1 VSAFAPVAR
10 AGRRGGRRLAAASL
24 ELAVRGAAALAPSG
38 ASAKAPPRP
47 PRSLFVLRNNDVG
60 DLLAVT
66 PLFEALRRLFPEAW
80 IAAGVGSWNLPV
92 LRHNPFL
99 SEALPVNA
107 PWWNKYQ
114 GRRRPWHRLHYV
126 WRSAEVR
133 ELARRRFEVGIDVLG
148 SGWGSLLML
157 RAGIPYRLGVRGYAG
172 GHSAVQA
179 AVSFDPAEHVGR
191 SALRFAQLLG
201 AEWLPEVQ
209 PQLFLSAAEAEAGER
224 WWSAGDAVAGRPRV
238 VIGPG
243 GGLAAKRWPAAS
255 FAALAAGLAAPGGPS
270 LLVIGG
276 TGERELAAEVTAAA
290 AAVAPCRGLPE
301 PPGLR
306 EVFALVA
313 ACDLVVCNSSMLLHV
328 AAAFAKPAVVL
339 LGPAFPSASQHQRQW
354 GYAGLSTSLGRES
367 GASERICEPAE
378 ALRAVRERLA
388 AIAGAGAGDAAGT
401 GGAGGGD
408 GGGGLG
414 GDGGAGA
421 TGSQGRSVR

>member
-1 VSAFAPVAR
+1 MSEPSRPTSR
-10 AGRRGGRRLAAASL
+10 AALRGLVRAWRRGGRRLAGSSL
-24 ELAVRGAAALAPSG
+24 ELAVRGAAALSPHY
-38 ASAKAPPRP
+38 ASAAVPPQP

-66 PLFEALRRLFPEAW
+66 PLFEALRRLFPDAW

-92 LRHNPFL
+92 LRHNPYL
-99 SEALPVNA
+99 SETLAVNA
-107 PWWNKYQ
+107 PWHNKYQ
-114 GRRRPWHRLHYV
+114 GRRRPWHRLLYV

-201 AEWLPEVQ
+201 AAWLPEVR
-209 PQLFLSAAEAEAGER
+209 PQLFLTASEAEAGER
-224 WWSAGDAVAGRPRV
+224 WWSAGEPGARRPRV

-243 GGLAAKRWPAAS
+243 GGLAAKRWPPAS
-255 FAALAAGLAAPGGPS
+255 FAAVATGLAAPGGPS

-276 TGERELAAEVTAAA
+276 AGEGELV
-290 AAVAPCRGLPE
+290 AAVATAAPVAHCRGLPD

-313 ACDLVVCNSSMLLHV
+313 ASDLVVCNSSMLLHV
-328 AAAFAKPAVVL
+328 AAAFAKPVVVL
-339 LGPAFPSASQHQRQW
+339 LGPAFPSASLHQRQW
-354 GYAGLSTSLGRES
+354 GYAGISASLGREP
-367 GASERICEPAE
+367 GAHEGICEPAE

-388 AIAGAGAGDAAGT
+388 VISGAGVADAAAGT
-401 GGAGGGD
+401 GD
-408 GGGGLG
+408 GR
-414 GDGGAGA
+414 
-421 TGSQGRSVR
+421 RSVR

>member
-1 VSAFAPVAR
+1 MSPASSPPPWLLGTPPAAVRALAPLVR
-10 AGRRGGRRLAAASL
+10 ATRHAGRRLAAASL
-24 ELAVRGAAALAPSG
+24 ELAVRGAAALAPRG
-38 ASAKAPPRP
+38 ACVAAPPRP

-99 SEALPVNA
+99 SEALAVNA
-107 PWWNKYQ
+107 PWHNKYQ
-114 GRRRPWHRLHYV
+114 GRRRPWHRLLYV
-126 WRSAEVR
+126 ARSAEVR
-133 ELARRRFEVGIDVLG
+133 ELARRRFEIGIDVLG
-148 SGWGSLLML
+148 SGWGSLLLL

-172 GHSAVQA
+172 GHSAAQA
-179 AVSFDPAEHVGR
+179 AVSFDPTEHVGR
-191 SALRFAQLLG
+191 SALRFAELLG
-201 AEWLPEVQ
+201 AAWLPEVR

-224 WWSAGDAVAGRPRV
+224 WWSAGEPGARRPRV

-276 TGERELAAEVTAAA
+276 AGDGELV
-290 AAVAPCRGLPE
+290 AAVAGAAPAHCRGLPE

-313 ACDLVVCNSSMLLHV
+313 ACDLVICNSSMLLHV

-339 LGPAFPSASQHQRQW
+339 LGPAFPSASLHQRQW
-354 GYAGLSTSLGRES
+354 GYAGLSSSLGREP
-367 GASERICEPAE
+367 GARERICEPAE
-378 ALRAVRERLA
+378 ALLAVRERLA
-388 AIAGAGAGDAAGT
+388 AIAAAGAPGDAGDP
-401 GGAGGGD
+401 GAW
-408 GGGGLG
+408 
-414 GDGGAGA
+414 
-421 TGSQGRSVR
+421 RSVR

>member
-1 VSAFAPVAR
+1 
-10 AGRRGGRRLAAASL
+10 
-24 ELAVRGAAALAPSG
+24 VRGAAALAPRG
-38 ASAKAPPRP
+38 ASAKAPPRQ

-80 IAAGVGSWNLPV
+80 IAAGVGDWNLPV

-99 SEALPVNA
+99 SEALTVNA
-107 PWWNKYQ
+107 PWHNKYQ
-114 GRRRPWHRLHYV
+114 GRRRPWHRLLYV

-157 RAGIPYRLGVRGYAG
+157 RAGIPYRMGVRGYAG
-172 GHSAVQA
+172 GDAAVQA

-201 AEWLPEVQ
+201 AAWLPEVR

-224 WWSAGDAVAGRPRV
+224 WWSAGEASARRPRV

-276 TGERELAAEVTAAA
+276 AGERELAADVTAAA
-290 AAVAPCRGLPE
+290 ASVAPCRGLAE

-306 EVFALVA
+306 EVFSLVA

-339 LGPAFPSASQHQRQW
+339 LCPAFSSASQHQRQW
-354 GYAGLSTSLGRES
+354 GYAGLSTSLGREP

-388 AIAGAGAGDAAGT
+388 AIAGAGGDEAAGT
-401 GGAGGGD
+401 GGTRRSGGHGNT
-408 GGGGLG
+408 
-414 GDGGAGA
+414 GGAGN
-421 TGSQGRSVR
+421 TGGVADTGGAGDTGNPGDIGSAGEQRRSVR